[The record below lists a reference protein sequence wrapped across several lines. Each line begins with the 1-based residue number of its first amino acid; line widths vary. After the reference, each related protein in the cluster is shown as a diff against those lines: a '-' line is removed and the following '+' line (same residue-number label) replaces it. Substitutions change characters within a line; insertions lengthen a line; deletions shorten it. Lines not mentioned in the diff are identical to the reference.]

1 MIFKWTNQIKVALSS
16 VGVEYRSIHLS
27 NYITQRTL
35 CLSKKTKFFEKFSL
49 TKLCAAL
56 QRKDWK
62 EVERQQNKLG
72 LEQFLAR
79 RGIGSRKPVAIVQPI
94 LKSSK

>member
-1 MIFKWTNQIKVALSS
+1 MNCKLLSLAEENNIGQS
-16 VGVEYRSIHLS
+16 TYSTISLHV
-27 NYITQRTL
+27 L
-35 CLSKKTKFFEKFSL
+35 CASLKKMKFFEQFSL

-72 LEQFLAR
+72 
-79 RGIGSRKPVAIVQPI
+79 
-94 LKSSK
+94 

>member
-1 MIFKWTNQIKVALSS
+1 M
-16 VGVEYRSIHLS
+16 
-27 NYITQRTL
+27 
-35 CLSKKTKFFEKFSL
+35 CLSKKMKFFEKFSL

-79 RGIGSRKPVAIVQPI
+79 RGLVPEN
-94 LKSSK
+94 L

>member
-1 MIFKWTNQIKVALSS
+1 M
-16 VGVEYRSIHLS
+16 
-27 NYITQRTL
+27 
-35 CLSKKTKFFEKFSL
+35 KFFEKFSL

-62 EVERQQNKLG
+62 EVERQQNKLE

-94 LKSSK
+94 LKFSK

>member
-1 MIFKWTNQIKVALSS
+1 MIFYWTNQILVVLSS
-16 VGVEYRSIHLS
+16 GGVECRSIHLS
-27 NYITQRTL
+27 NYITRCTL
-35 CLSKKTKFFEKFSL
+35 CFSKNEVLEKFSL

-62 EVERQQNKLG
+62 EVEKQQNKLG

-79 RGIGSRKPVAIVQPI
+79 RGIGSRKPVAIVRPI